1 MVNEY
6 MINTDL
12 FENIDSCDKVL
23 FGFLDELLAENEAL
37 DNLDDKEDWDLDDF
51 LIATIQFMDF
61 VYQAKWDFVV
71 HYRL

>member
-23 FGFLDELLAENEAL
+23 FGFLDELLAKNEAL